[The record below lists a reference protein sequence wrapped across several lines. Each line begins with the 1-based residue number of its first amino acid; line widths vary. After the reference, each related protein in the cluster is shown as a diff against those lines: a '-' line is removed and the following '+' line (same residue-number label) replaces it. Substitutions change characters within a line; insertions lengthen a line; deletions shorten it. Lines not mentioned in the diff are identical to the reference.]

1 MGKKDDVKKAR
12 VAELEAEL
20 VETRA
25 TLQRKLAAKNDE
37 IQLLGYQTDALQGDA
52 RSAHERCEV
61 GGSPPCPPPPAPSP
75 PPRRPPPALPRPRPR
90 PPPSPPPPPPAAPP
104 PPPPAP
110 APPPPPPPPPSPPPP
125 PPGLTPDRMYYHVR
139 L

>member
-1 MGKKDDVKKAR
+1 MGKKDDVNKALGVR

-52 RSAHERCEV
+52 RAAHERCEA
-61 GGSPPCPPPPAPSP
+61 GGSLTTTLNLLLILLLLL
-75 PPRRPPPALPRPRPR
+75 LPLLLRA
-90 PPPSPPPPPPAAPP
+90 S
-104 PPPPAP
+104 
-110 APPPPPPPPPSPPPP
+110 
-125 PPGLTPDRMYYHVR
+125 V
-139 L
+139 